1 MNNLFI
7 KATEKA
13 CSFEEYIAAPY
24 LRREFEVGFIPEIA
38 EISICGLGFYMLYIN
53 GQEITKGHI
62 APYISNPDD
71 YCYYDTYEITTLIK
85 SGKNVI
91 GIILGNGFYNQFSG
105 SVWDFDKA
113 VWKGAPR
120 VALDLSVVG
129 NGEEIRV
136 TADEKFKTHPSPI
149 IFDDLRMG
157 EYYDARQEINGWN
170 LPDYDDSGWKYAL
183 KAESPRGELKLC
195 SAEPIKVMNEIK
207 PVAVEKQNGG
217 YLYDFGVN
225 CAGVCK
231 LKIKGERDQKITMW
245 HGEILKDGK
254 FSYDNIIFNRPAT
267 QFYKE
272 YSQKDIYITKGEGE
286 ETYIPSFT
294 YHGFRYVFVEGITDE
309 QATEDLLTYLVMNSD
324 IRHIGNFECS
334 DDLANTLFAM
344 VKRSDLSNYYYFPTD
359 CPHREKNGWTGD
371 VSASAEHMALLYDVE
386 ATWRD
391 WLANIRKSQNDAGAL
406 PGIVPTSGWGFA
418 WGNGPAW
425 DSVLFNLPYELF
437 KKRGNTDVIKEN
449 AHAMMRYLEY
459 IINLRNEDGTIATGL
474 GDWVP
479 TGRKVSDYEAPLVVT
494 TSIMIMDMARK
505 AMEMYFA
512 IGYSH
517 QAEFAKGIY
526 DDMRVTI
533 RRELIDFDTM
543 TVLGDCQ
550 TSQAMAL
557 YYGVFEGDEKQKAF
571 SVLLDIIHKDSDR
584 FNCGFLGM
592 RVLFHVLAEFG
603 EAELAYDMI
612 TKSGYPS
619 YGHLVEMGETTLPE
633 QFMPDGVNCGSHN
646 HHFMGDIANWFM
658 SKIAGLNVLDSENVE
673 ISPHFIS
680 LIDCASASYELPNG
694 TVSVK
699 WERKENRID
708 IGIVCPVNYTI
719 KIHECYK
726 DIDVHVNA

>member
-1 MNNLFI
+1 MNNKIFI

-24 LRREFEVGFIPEIA
+24 LRREFEVGFIPENA
-38 EISICGLGFYMLYIN
+38 EISICGLGFYKLYIN
-53 GQEITKGHI
+53 GKDITKGHI

-71 YCYYDTYEITTLIK
+71 YCYYDTYEITTLLK
-85 SGKNVI
+85 SGKNVV
-91 GIILGNGFYNQFSG
+91 GIILGNGFFNQFSG
-105 SVWDFDKA
+105 SVWEFDKA
-113 VWKGAPR
+113 IWKGTPR
-120 VALDLSVVG
+120 VALELSVVG
-129 NGEEIRV
+129 NGEEIKI

-157 EYYDARQEINGWN
+157 EYYDARLAINNWN
-170 LPDYDDSGWKYAL
+170 LPDYDDFEWEYAL
-183 KAESPRGELKLC
+183 KAEAPRGELKLC
-195 SAEPIKVMNEIK
+195 QAEPIKVMREIK
-207 PVAVEKQNGG
+207 PVSIKKQKGG

-225 CAGVCK
+225 CAGVCQ
-231 LKIKGERDQKITMW
+231 LKIKGEYGQKITMW
-245 HGEILKDGK
+245 HGEILKDGE
-254 FSYDNIIFNRPAT
+254 FSYDNIIFNRPTT

-272 YSQKDIYITKGEGE
+272 YNQKDIYIANGEGE

-294 YHGFRYVFVEGITDE
+294 YHGFRYVLVEGVTDE

-324 IRHIGNFECS
+324 IKHIGGFECS
-334 DDLANTLFAM
+334 DKVANTLFEM

-386 ATWRD
+386 ATWRE
-391 WLANIRKSQNDAGAL
+391 WLANVRKSQNDIGAL
-406 PGIVPTSGWGFA
+406 PGIVPTSGWGFD

-449 AHAMMRYLEY
+449 AHAMVRYLEY
-459 IINLRNEDGTIATGL
+459 IITLRNEDGTVATGL

-479 TGRKVSDYEAPLVVT
+479 TGRKVSDYEAPLAVT

-505 AMEMYFA
+505 ASEMLDA
-512 IGYSH
+512 IGYIH
-517 QAEFAKGIY
+517 QAKFAEGIY
-526 DDMRVTI
+526 TDMRTTI
-533 RRELIDFDTM
+533 RRELIDFNTM
-543 TVLGDCQ
+543 TVSGKCQ

-557 YYGVFEGDEKQKAF
+557 YYGAFEEDEKEKAF
-571 SVLLDIIHKDSDR
+571 SVLLDIVHNDNDR

-592 RVLFHVLAEFG
+592 RVLFHVLSEYG

-619 YGHLVEMGETTLPE
+619 YGHLIELGETTLPE

-646 HHFMGDIANWFM
+646 HHFMGDIANWFV
-658 SKIAGLNVLDSENVE
+658 SKIAGLKIVDSETVE
-673 ISPHFIS
+673 ICPNFIS
-680 LIDCASASYELPNG
+680 QLEFASASYELPKG
-694 TVSVK
+694 IVSVK
-699 WERKENRID
+699 WERKGKEIELTID
-708 IGIVCPVNYTI
+708 CPVKYDI
-719 KIHECYK
+719 KIQECYK
-726 DIDVHVNA
+726 KLNIRIK